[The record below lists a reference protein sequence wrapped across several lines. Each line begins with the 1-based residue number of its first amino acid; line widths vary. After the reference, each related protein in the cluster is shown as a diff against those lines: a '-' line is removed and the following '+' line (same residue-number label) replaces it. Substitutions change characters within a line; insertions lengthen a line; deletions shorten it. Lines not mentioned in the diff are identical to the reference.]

1 MTNATLMDEFYAAR
15 EAYDDAL
22 ENASS
27 GYATETAEF
36 EAVNVRPT
44 LKAFLVG
51 LKSARAD
58 RPVFLD
64 SRNYPGCDVSD
75 LVYVG
80 CVDGWHEWQATF
92 RVPRRR
98 ANYRAVV
105 RCYPDD
111 SWVVTVAHAL
121 RRRDVLLSDREW
133 DAQLHHWAD
142 ACLQECKYG
151 N

>member
-1 MTNATLMDEFYAAR
+1 MANQAVLAEYYAAR

-27 GYATETAEF
+27 GYATEAAEF
-36 EAVNVRPT
+36 EAENKRPT

-51 LKSARAD
+51 LKSTQPN

-64 SRNYPGCDVSD
+64 ARNYPGCEVSD
-75 LVYVG
+75 VEYMG
-80 CVDGWHEWQATF
+80 CSDGWHEWQSRF
-92 RVPRRR
+92 YVPRRR
-98 ANYRAVV
+98 AKYRAVV
-105 RCYPDD
+105 RLYPDD
-111 SWVVTVAHAL
+111 SWTVNVSHAL
-121 RRRDVLLSDREW
+121 TRRDVLVTGREW